1 MCVIISCHC
10 PTLLFI
16 YLLPRPLLLFVY
28 GRRYIPP
35 RAHPG
40 CLDRLD
46 AAPKTNTRGIHQRSL
61 LFGPGQTYYKCRHMC
76 KRRII
81 PPRCIP
87 IPLAIGSNRLK
98 VDTPKSS
105 RKLTNVIYLD
115 GGKCFKSYLMGKR
128 KGWTLLP

>member
-1 MCVIISCHC
+1 VRHHIVSLSHTLIYISS
-10 PTLLFI
+10 PQTLVVVCLRKKI
-16 YLLPRPLLLFVY
+16 Y
-28 GRRYIPP
+28 PP

-76 KRRII
+76 KRKII
-81 PPRCIP
+81 PPVYP
-87 IPLAIGSNRLK
+87 NPLAIGSNRLK
-98 VDTPKSS
+98 VDTPKSR

-115 GGKCFKSYLMGKR
+115 GEKCFKSYLMGKR